1 MKSIIKSAKTIEEA
15 IDLGVKELGIS
26 RSNAEV
32 EIIQEPSKGI
42 LGLFGGNDAVVKVKE
57 KAEVKIDL
65 DDIFSESE
73 KKEDLSDIEEDY
85 LEETDKYATLDEE
98 DDEELFVEEEVYLQ
112 DIDESE
118 EDFEVYSEE
127 NHSTY
132 EDSSKEEDP
141 NLETINDESKNDDTS
156 EETSEYDD
164 LYEDGAVLDFEEEA
178 HKDLNEDSEDD
189 NELEY
194 ELFKSDESFN
204 TRDLEFTKFEAKVT
218 PESSFK
224 EVAEITKKTLED
236 ILIKMHIDAKVNYE
250 TAKDNIINLNLTDI
264 SENDTGIVI
273 GAKGETLNAVQ
284 YVLSLLINKNANKFY
299 RITINV
305 GDYRDRRKKSIEQN
319 AQRVAYKVLKTKKPI
334 ALKPMNSYERRIVHF
349 SLQNYKQIETVS
361 IGKFPN
367 RKVIIRYKGL

>member
-132 EDSSKEEDP
+132 EESSKEEDP
-141 NLETINDESKNDDTS
+141 NLETINDESKHDDTS

-164 LYEDGAVLDFEEEA
+164 LYEDGTVLDFEEES
-178 HKDLNEDSEDD
+178 HEDLNEESEDD

>member
-127 NHSTY
+127 NHNTY
-132 EDSSKEEDP
+132 EDSSKEEDL
-141 NLETINDESKNDDTS
+141 NLETINDESKHDDTS

-164 LYEDGAVLDFEEEA
+164 LYEDGAVLDFEEES
-178 HKDLNEDSEDD
+178 HEDLNEDSEDD

>member
-132 EDSSKEEDP
+132 EESSKEEDP

-164 LYEDGAVLDFEEEA
+164 LYEDGTVLDFEEES
-178 HKDLNEDSEDD
+178 HEDLNEESEDD